1 MENAEMSGRG
11 ETWADDDDD
20 ASLSWIRQSNSKTN
34 KCNINESE
42 TEHSTSCKGRYETTK
57 VV

>member
-1 MENAEMSGRG
+1 MSGRG

-20 ASLSWIRQSNSKTN
+20 ASLSWIRQSNSKNN
-34 KCNINESE
+34 KCNTNESE